1 MRHANIIVSLTA
13 LMVSAAGGGLQA
25 QPHATAS
32 VRVATPTPDDMP
44 MQDYLGLL
52 AQISPAARDGAQ
64 AYLQAFQQRC
74 GRTLTT
80 MALRAAISQGDG
92 DPILMGMVRA
102 SHPSQEAQR
111 DTTLKQLAQR
121 IHCDGRSAP

>member
-1 MRHANIIVSLTA
+1 MRHANILASWTA

-25 QPHATAS
+25 QPRATAS
-32 VRVATPTPDDMP
+32 VRVATPAPDDVP
-44 MQDYLGLL
+44 MEDYLGLL

-64 AYLQAFQQRC
+64 AYMQAFQQRC
-74 GRTLTT
+74 GRPLTT

-102 SHPSQEAQR
+102 SHPSQQAQR
-111 DTTLKQLAQR
+111 DATLKQLTQR
-121 IHCDGRSAP
+121 IRCDGRSAP

>member
-1 MRHANIIVSLTA
+1 MRHANILASWTA
-13 LMVSAAGGGLQA
+13 LMVSAASAGLQA
-25 QPHATAS
+25 QPNTTAS
-32 VRVATPTPDDMP
+32 ASIATPAPDDISVE
-44 MQDYLGLL
+44 DYLGLL

-92 DPILMGMVRA
+92 DPILMGMVRV
-102 SHPSQEAQR
+102 SHPSQQAQR
-111 DTTLKQLAQR
+111 DATLKQLTQR
-121 IHCDGRSAP
+121 IRCDGRSAP